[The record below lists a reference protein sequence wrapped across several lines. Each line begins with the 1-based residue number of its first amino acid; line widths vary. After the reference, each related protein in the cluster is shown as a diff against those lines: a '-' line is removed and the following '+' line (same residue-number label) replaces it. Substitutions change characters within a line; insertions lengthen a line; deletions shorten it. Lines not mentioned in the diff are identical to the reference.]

1 MATVRLF
8 VYTGRN
14 RSEIPQNV
22 TQIKVDSGIKRIP
35 NWMLYNLESLV
46 EVSLPKRLEAIGD
59 HAFFRCS
66 SLEKINFPSSLTEI
80 GNNAFEDC
88 SSLNPVQLQEG
99 LKSIGVAAFRSC
111 MSLRSIIIP
120 ASVTHIAACAF
131 AGCSSLVSIYLPDSL
146 NFINNWFLR
155 CESLKM
161 VRLPATIHSIAPHA
175 FFCCRSLMSLEVP
188 EGVSS
193 IWGGSFTE
201 CPLLRNVFIP
211 PVVVLLEASFD
222 GCTQLQQL
230 FPDEDDRI
238 NALKTRFDGLPIHE
252 ICYYQAYHNTATSLE
267 KFKSAIV
274 NDDTARERQDSLGM
288 TPLHILAL
296 SVKPNFHLWK
306 ELLGNSPMDIEVE
319 DKWGSLPID
328 YLVYNNPS
336 GSLSLLSST
345 IKAMTTKRLKSLGL
359 ARWKIEVLKLIE
371 ELSDDT
377 DRSDQVELIFSEL
390 AKYVMLEALS
400 LLEQALWKAKIDDLK
415 SVQHCEERT
424 QKKVKICDAASI
436 GVYCVG
442 PVDRKTCRINC
453 GAEIVI
459 PNVLRFLGKTRRKKG
474 LVLGSI
480 NRS

>member
-8 VYTGRN
+8 VYTGRTG
-14 RSEIPQNV
+14 SELPQNV
-22 TQIKVDSGIKRIP
+22 TQIKVDAGIKRIP
-35 NWMLYNLESLV
+35 NWVLYNLESLV

-59 HAFFRCS
+59 HAFFRCFP
-66 SLEKINFPSSLTEI
+66 LEKINFPSSLTEI
-80 GNNAFEDC
+80 GNNAFEGC

-99 LKSIGVAAFRSC
+99 LKSIDVAAFRSC

-146 NFINNWFLR
+146 NLFVNDWFLR

-175 FFCCRSLMSLEVP
+175 LFCCRSLISLEVP
-188 EGVSS
+188 EGVTS

-201 CPLLRNVFIP
+201 CTLLRNVFIP
-211 PVVVLLEASFD
+211 PGVVLLEASFD
-222 GCTQLQQL
+222 GCTQLQEL

-238 NALKTRFDGLPIHE
+238 NALKTRFDGLPIHK
-252 ICYYQAYHNTATSLE
+252 ICHYQAYHNTATSLE

-274 NDDTARERQDSLGM
+274 NDDTARKRQDSLGM

-328 YLVYNNPS
+328 YLIDNNPS

-390 AKYVMLEALS
+390 ATYVRIEALS
-400 LLEQALWKAKIDDLK
+400 LLEQALWKAKIDGLK
-415 SVQHCEERT
+415 SVQHCEERAK
-424 QKKVKICDAASI
+424 KKVKIGEAASI

-442 PVDRKTCRINC
+442 PVDRKTYRINC
-453 GAEIVI
+453 GADIVI
-459 PNVLRFLGKTRRKKG
+459 PNVLRFLGKAGRQRTCVG
-474 LVLGSI
+474 VY
-480 NRS
+480 

>member
-1 MATVRLF
+1 MATERLF
-8 VYTGRN
+8 VYAGRS
-14 RSEIPQNV
+14 RSEVPQNV
-22 TQIKVDSGIKRIP
+22 IQIKVVSGIKRIP
-35 NWMLYNLESLV
+35 NWVLHSLESLV

-59 HAFFRCS
+59 HAFYRCL

-80 GNNAFEDC
+80 GNNAFEGC

-111 MSLRSIIIP
+111 ISLRSITIP
-120 ASVTHIAACAF
+120 ASVTHIATCAF

-146 NFINNWFLR
+146 NFIGDWFLR

-175 FFCCRSLMSLEVP
+175 FFHCRSLISLEVP
-188 EGVSS
+188 EGVTS

-201 CPLLRNVFIP
+201 CTLLRNVFIP
-211 PVVVLLEASFD
+211 PGVVLLETSFD
-222 GCTQLQQL
+222 SCTQLQEL

-238 NALKTRFDGLPIHE
+238 NALKSRFDGLPIHK

-267 KFKSAIV
+267 KLKRAIV

-306 ELLGNSPMDIEVE
+306 VLLGNSPMDIEVE
-319 DKWGSLPID
+319 DKWGSFPID
-328 YLVYNNPS
+328 YLIDNKPS

-345 IKAMTTKRLKSLGL
+345 IQAMTRKRLKSLGL

-371 ELSDDT
+371 KLSDDT

-390 AKYVMLEALS
+390 AKYVRMEALS
-400 LLEQALWKAKIDDLK
+400 LLEQALWKAKIDGPK
-415 SVQHCEERT
+415 SVQRCEGRA
-424 QKKVKICDAASI
+424 KKKLKIGKATSI
-436 GVYCVG
+436 EVYCVG

-459 PNVLRFLGKTRRKKG
+459 TNVLGFLGKTRKRRTCVG
-474 LVLGSI
+474 VY
-480 NRS
+480 